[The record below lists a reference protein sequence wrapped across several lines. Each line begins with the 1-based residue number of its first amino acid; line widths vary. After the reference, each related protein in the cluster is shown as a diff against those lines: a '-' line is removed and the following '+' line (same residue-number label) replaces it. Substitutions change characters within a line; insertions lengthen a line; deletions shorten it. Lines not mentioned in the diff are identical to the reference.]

1 MKKEEKPKS
10 ASAKH
15 KVYELDP
22 KEWPDIRKAKAAAKT
37 GWSYFEGLT
46 KEMQKQLGDAKT
58 CEILEGLMREN
69 ARKYIKA
76 GMKGFG
82 IEGTDPWSIA
92 NYFKLTTGSIIGY
105 KVELF
110 RDSDKKTRYRLYP
123 PCLWYPNLDIPP
135 AYCQALGCFE
145 QEAVKML
152 NPKIKV
158 TMEKLMTAGDP
169 YCELVFEEKD

>member
-1 MKKEEKPKS
+1 MKEEKPSK
-10 ASAKH
+10 AM
-15 KVYELDP
+15 ELGE
-22 KEWPDIRKAKAAAKT
+22 KWPEIRKAKAAAKT

-46 KEMQKQLGDAKT
+46 KEMQRQLGDAKT
-58 CEILEGLMREN
+58 CEILAGLMRNN

-92 NYFKLTTGSIIGY
+92 NYFKLTTGDIIGY

-110 RDSDKKTRYRLYP
+110 KDSEKKTRYRLYA
-123 PCLWYPNLDIPP
+123 PCIWFPGLDIPP
-135 AYCQALGCFE
+135 AFCQALGCFE
-145 QEAVKML
+145 EESVKML

-158 TMEKLMTAGDP
+158 TMDKLMTAGDP
-169 YCELVFEEKD
+169 YCELTFEEIEEEK